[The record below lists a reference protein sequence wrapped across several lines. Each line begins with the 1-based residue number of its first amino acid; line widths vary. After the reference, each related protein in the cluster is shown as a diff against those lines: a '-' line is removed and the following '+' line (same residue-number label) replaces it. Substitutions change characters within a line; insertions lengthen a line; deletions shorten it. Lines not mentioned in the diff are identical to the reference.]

1 MSDSLFHLVVVRHFV
16 LPKQGQIKSKL
27 RMSTAYYSGCKTCC
41 LMLVCSVI
49 IFGLILPMKQQA
61 GSSMIEVFHSHLDLI
76 YHAHQVHNGS
86 ACMFGVS
93 KNTRHS
99 SVSEFQASNYPLV
112 VCEECKQ
119 KSVILMLKQWT
130 HLFCVLFFPNRDC
143 PPEFREAVSNLIFAV
158 ARYPDLPELC
168 DLRHIFTERY
178 GNFVEHFV
186 SQEVRNMM
194 LICCYWIVLCF
205 CGPLLYTQYYCSSF
219 GNLTVQSSL
228 MRKGSKS
235 CTVLLKNYP
244 SVLMPSNWNSS
255 YGPHYKQNM

>member
-61 GSSMIEVFHSHLDLI
+61 GPSMIEVFHSHLDLI
-76 YHAHQVHNGS
+76 YQAHQVHNGS

-99 SVSEFQASNYPLV
+99 SISEFQASNYPLV

-119 KSVILMLKQWT
+119 KSVILMLKQ
-130 HLFCVLFFPNRDC
+130 
-143 PPEFREAVSNLIFAV
+143 
-158 ARYPDLPELC
+158 
-168 DLRHIFTERY
+168 
-178 GNFVEHFV
+178 
-186 SQEVRNMM
+186 
-194 LICCYWIVLCF
+194 
-205 CGPLLYTQYYCSSF
+205 
-219 GNLTVQSSL
+219 
-228 MRKGSKS
+228 
-235 CTVLLKNYP
+235 
-244 SVLMPSNWNSS
+244 
-255 YGPHYKQNM
+255 